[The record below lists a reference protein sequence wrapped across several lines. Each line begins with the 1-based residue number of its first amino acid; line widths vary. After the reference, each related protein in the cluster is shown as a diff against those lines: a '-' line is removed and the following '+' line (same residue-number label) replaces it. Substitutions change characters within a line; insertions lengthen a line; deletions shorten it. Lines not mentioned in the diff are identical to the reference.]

1 MDLLFLNNLF
11 YFFFFYDIIIFF
23 LGGNENLLIFRSM
36 VDWDPILELELIIRY
51 IAKRY
56 WDGRPRILSIF

>member
-1 MDLLFLNNLF
+1 
-11 YFFFFYDIIIFF
+11 
-23 LGGNENLLIFRSM
+23 M

-56 WDGRPRILSIF
+56 WDGRPRILSIFFGYLSGKNY